1 MQLFIFSQVII
12 FLNEKTLEFFVLN
25 SLKKTLLMQFKEL
38 FLLQNI
44 NSSTYFKFHL
54 NHLLF
59 FNVSTDTT
67 VILKDNML
75 TEKFTYLVKL
85 KKISCH
91 QLFWL
96 LCLLL
101 IFLQMLF
108 SKLSRVFIFLNLAVV
123 SFS

>member
-12 FLNEKTLEFFVLN
+12 FLNEKTAFLVLN

-59 FNVSTDTT
+59 FNVSTDTK
-67 VILKDNML
+67 VILKAQGQHVD
-75 TEKFTYLVKL
+75 
-85 KKISCH
+85 
-91 QLFWL
+91 
-96 LCLLL
+96 
-101 IFLQMLF
+101 
-108 SKLSRVFIFLNLAVV
+108 
-123 SFS
+123 